1 MAELDLL
8 TQAKKGTWM
17 PSDSAALY
25 GIPDWGQGYFDV
37 NAAGHIAVLPYK
49 AQNQQVD
56 LFEIVEALGE
66 RGYQTPLLVRFSDIL
81 AHRLREMRTTFDRAR
96 KEVDYRGGYSCVYPI
111 KVNQQRHI
119 CEEICEFGAAEGF
132 GLEAGSKPELL
143 AVLALTVGRE
153 SMPIICNGF
162 KDNEFIEMVTLAAK
176 LGRKIIP
183 VVEKFSELEAIVKY
197 AKLYDVRPLIGVRV
211 KLSTRGV
218 GRWESSAGTK
228 SKFGLL
234 VSEVLTA
241 VEYLKSHGMLD
252 CLTLLHCHIGSQVY
266 NIRNIVNAVTELTHI
281 YTELRRLGATMGMLD
296 IGGGL
301 GVDYDGSRSPQLS
314 SINYSLQEYAENVL
328 WRVKSVCDEAE
339 VEHPLI
345 ISESG
350 RAMVAYGSVL
360 VCDVLGK
367 TLHGTPPDMERIRAI
382 LASEEEVPH
391 PLNDLLDAYERV
403 ETGNMQ
409 EVFHDATQA
418 RDEVRVLFSLRHM
431 TLPLRAVSEHLFW
444 GIGRKLLDRA
454 LAGLD
459 PGEPLPDEFAELPEM
474 LSDTYFCNFSLFQSA
489 PDSWAIDQV
498 FPVCPIHRL
507 DEKPIYQGT
516 LADITC
522 DSDGRVS
529 RFVGYP
535 EQKHTLELHDLRPSA
550 DGNGREPYYLGF
562 FLVGAYQETLGDLHN
577 LFGDTHA
584 VHIRL
589 AEDGDW
595 TIEEVVEGDSVR
607 EVLSYVQ
614 FDHKLM
620 RSAMRKDVEQ
630 AVKSSRLS
638 VKDGKSLLQF
648 YEDGL
653 DGYTYFED

>member
-8 TQAKKGTWM
+8 AQSKKGTWT
-17 PSDSAALY
+17 PEDSATLY
-25 GIPDWGQGYFDV
+25 GLPDWGQGYFEV
-37 NAAGHIAVLPYK
+37 NAAGHIAVQPYK
-49 AQNQQVD
+49 APNQQVD
-56 LFEIVEALGE
+56 LFELVEALGE

-81 AHRLREMRTTFDRAR
+81 AHRLKEMRTTFDRAQR
-96 KEVDYRGGYSCVYPI
+96 EVDYKGGYSCVYPI

-119 CEEICEFGAAEGF
+119 CEEICEFGAEQGF

-153 SMPIICNGF
+153 AMPIVCNGF
-162 KDNEFIEMVTLAAK
+162 KDNEFIEMVILAAK

-211 KLSTRGV
+211 KLSTRGA
-218 GRWESSAGTK
+218 GRWESSAGAK

-252 CLTLLHCHIGSQVY
+252 CLRLLHCHIGSQVY

-314 SINYSLQEYAENVL
+314 SINYSLQEYAEAVL
-328 WRVKSVCDEAE
+328 WRVKSVCDEAD

-367 TLHGTPPDMERIRAI
+367 TLHGSLPDMAHIRSIVA
-382 LASEEEVPH
+382 AEEDVPQ
-391 PLNDLLDAYERV
+391 PIADLLDAYERV

-409 EVFHDATQA
+409 EVLHDATQA
-418 RDEVRVLFSLRHM
+418 RDEAMVLFSLRHM
-431 TLPLRAVSEHLFW
+431 TLPQRAVTEHLFW
-444 GIGRKLLDRA
+444 AVGRKLLDRA
-454 LAGLD
+454 FAGLE
-459 PGEPLPDEFAELPEM
+459 PGEALPDEFADLPEA

-507 DEKPIYQGT
+507 DEKPTFRGT

-522 DSDGRVS
+522 DSDGKVN

-535 EQKHTLELHDLRPSA
+535 EHKHTLELHDLRPSS

-595 TIEEVVEGDSVR
+595 TIEEVVEGDTVN
-607 EVLSYVQ
+607 EVLAYVQ
-614 FDHKLM
+614 FDHKLL
-620 RSAMRKDVEQ
+620 RNAMRKDVEQ
-630 AVKSSRLS
+630 AVKSARLT